1 MSPMSPRTL
10 RPRAGG
16 LNPRSISGLAA
27 WWDVS
32 TSVTLNANTI
42 SAIPDLSGNSRNLV
56 QATGGSQPSYVAS
69 AVNGRA
75 VASFDGTRF
84 MAVASSTAAFSFIHQ
99 STGATIYA
107 VINPTSVASNAFLMG
122 NNSSATSVVG
132 FNICTND
139 GTGARRLQGNVTNG
153 SQNVAFMQFSSFFS
167 AMGSWVAVSAVFDPA
182 NATTT
187 SRIIPF
193 RDGTQVSSTFDGG
206 VSGASPSTGNSGQNF
221 VLGNC
226 LEGTSGI
233 AFQGSVGEVLVY
245 SGVHSSATR
254 VAVQKYLK
262 SKWATP

>member
-32 TSVTLNANTI
+32 TSVTLNATTI
-42 SAIPDLSGNSRNLV
+42 SAIQDLSGNSRTLL
-56 QATGGSQPSYVAS
+56 QATGGSQPTYVAS
-69 AVNGRA
+69 AINGRA
-75 VASFDGTRF
+75 AASFDGTRF
-84 MAVASSTAAFSFIHQ
+84 MAVSSSTAAFAFIHQ

-107 VINPTSVASNAFLMG
+107 VINPTSVASVNFLMG
-122 NNSSATSVVG
+122 NNSSTNAVVG
-132 FNICTND
+132 FNIGLND
-139 GTGARRLQGNVTNG
+139 SGAVRRFQGNVTNG
-153 SQNVAFMQFSSFFS
+153 SQSVASLQFNSFFS
-167 AMGSWVAVSAVFDPA
+167 AMGTWASVSSVFDPA

-187 SRIIPF
+187 SRFIPF
-193 RDGTQVSSTFDGG
+193 RDGNQI
-206 VSGASPSTGNSGQNF
+206 SPSSDTSVSVAVPSSGNAGGNF
-221 VLGNC
+221 VLGSC
-226 LEGTSGI
+226 FEASGGI